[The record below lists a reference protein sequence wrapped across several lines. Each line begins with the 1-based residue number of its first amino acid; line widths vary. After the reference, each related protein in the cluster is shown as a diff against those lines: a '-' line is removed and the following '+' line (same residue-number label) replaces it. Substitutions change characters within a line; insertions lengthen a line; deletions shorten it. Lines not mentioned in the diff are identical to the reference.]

1 MALHTGYYLKS
12 FFQEGNSILIVRA
25 KFATFN
31 SKIEN
36 RKSKIMM
43 NIFDQ
48 VNEDI
53 RAAML
58 ARDKERLE
66 AVRNIKKV
74 LLEAKTA
81 KSGAEALPD
90 EEAIKAI
97 AKFFLNGTATTEI
110 YTGQKRQD
118 LADFELAQVK
128 IYEAYLPK
136 QLGDTELTAAIQSI
150 ISSCGATSM
159 KEMGKVMGIATKEL
173 AGKVDGKLISE
184 KVKSLLG

>member
-1 MALHTGYYLKS
+1 
-12 FFQEGNSILIVRA
+12 
-25 KFATFN
+25 
-31 SKIEN
+31 
-36 RKSKIMM
+36 M

-48 VNEDI
+48 INEDI

-81 KSGAEALPD
+81 KSGAEDLPD
-90 EEAIKAI
+90 EDAVKAI
-97 AKFFLNGTATTEI
+97 SKLAKQGKDSADI
-110 YTGQKRQD
+110 YSGQNRQD
-118 LADFELAQVK
+118 LADFEMAQVK
-128 IYEAYLPK
+128 IYETYLPK
-136 QLGDTELTAAIQSI
+136 QMTDAELTTAVQAII
-150 ISSCGATSM
+150 TACGATSM
-159 KEMGKVMGIATKEL
+159 KEMGKVMGIASKEL